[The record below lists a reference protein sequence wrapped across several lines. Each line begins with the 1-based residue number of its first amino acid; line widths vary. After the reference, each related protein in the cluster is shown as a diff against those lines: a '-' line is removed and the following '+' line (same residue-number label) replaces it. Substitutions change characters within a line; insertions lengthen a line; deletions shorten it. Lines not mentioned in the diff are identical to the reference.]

1 MDFMGPSGYPDTQRT
16 ISTDKDY
23 GGLGFGTVKSI
34 AILLTAL
41 VLSAPPIQ
49 AQNVSSPASAHVAQ
63 SSESRQVWVNTATG
77 VYHFPGTR
85 WYGNTKQGKFM
96 SEAEARAQGYRP
108 ARNGQ

>member
-23 GGLGFGTVKSI
+23 GGLGFGTVKFI

-77 VYHFPGTR
+77 VYHSRHPMVRQYQAGQVYER
-85 WYGNTKQGKFM
+85 GRGSPPRPN
-96 SEAEARAQGYRP
+96 ARK
-108 ARNGQ
+108 